1 MKKIVSLILSA
12 ALVTA
17 YTPNVQAD
25 SASDQSLWEDF
36 IRYDLCIS
44 NYDALSANEQQLCH
58 FVFDTE
64 QAANDNIV
72 CERARRI
79 LAGDDVGKRI
89 TLEQL
94 ENAYGLWDNFSNY
107 KPFYGWQTYISCVP
121 DVINL
126 NYDDNLRDYFVDY
139 SMEYWLDDERNSYVI
154 FREKTSSDAQSF
166 FEVYD
171 GNDKLVEIIPT
182 KYDCPMRDFRGNAK
196 YMEKFGFIEKN
207 GGYYYTKSD
216 GTAVFAWSDCSS
228 GQYTEKITEPFVIES
243 EINGCPV
250 TAIEH
255 DALAQAPFTEIV
267 LPDSLEIIDRTAFVH
282 CKYLEKINFPE
293 KLRYIGRLAFYG
305 CDSLTELRL
314 DCPDLTL
321 ATEALYG
328 CTELKSVQLKVKEI
342 GERSLAACENL
353 ENIILEDG
361 IERISYQAF
370 KGCNSLP
377 ELYVPN
383 SVRVIEQGAF
393 QENITSLTI
402 PITVEVIG
410 GYPYKTPKEFTS
422 GIEPPPPR
430 RPLTDEPICAFD
442 INCVIYG
449 YYGTETERYT
459 NEWGL
464 NFVPLE
470 YTKGD
475 VNFDGEFS
483 IADIV
488 TLQKW
493 LLNEPNTKLSYWKAA
508 DLCEDDKLNVFD
520 LCLMKRAL
528 IENSNSVP

>member
-17 YTPNVQAD
+17 YTMNVQAN

-58 FVFDTE
+58 FIFNTE

-94 ENAYGLWDNFSNY
+94 ENAYGLWDNFSCY

-126 NYDDNLRDYFVDY
+126 NYNLQDYFVDY

-154 FREKTSSDAQSF
+154 FREKTSSGAQSC

-171 GNDKLVEIIPT
+171 GNDKLIETIST
-182 KYDCPMRDFRGNAK
+182 AFDCPLKDFRGNAE
-196 YMEKFGFIEKN
+196 YMEKFGFIEKD

-216 GTAVFAWSDCSS
+216 GTAVFAWSDYSY

-267 LPDSLEIIDRTAFVH
+267 LPDSLKIIDRTAFAH

-305 CDSLTELRL
+305 CDSLKELRL
-314 DCPDLTL
+314 DCPALTL

-410 GYPYKTPKEFTS
+410 GYPYKTLQEFTS
-422 GIEPPPPR
+422 GIEPPQPR

-442 INCVIYG
+442 SDCIIYG
-449 YYGTETERYT
+449 YRGTEAERYAK
-459 NEWGL
+459 EW
-464 NFVPLE
+464 NLE
-470 YTKGD
+470 FIVLEAESGD
-475 VNFDGEFS
+475 VNFDGEFNIS
-483 IADIV
+483 DVV
-488 TLQKW
+488 TLQGW
-493 LLNEPNTKLSYWKAA
+493 LLGKSDTELTYWKSA
-508 DLCEDDKLNVFD
+508 DLCEDDRLDVFD
-520 LCLMKRAL
+520 LCMMKHML
-528 IENSNSVP
+528 VEQ